1 MTKIGIIG
9 TGLLGRAVAVRL
21 LNTGHEVIVYNRTTT
36 KAESL
41 REFGAEIASSPKDV
55 AKACDLV
62 ITIVKDAKAVEEV
75 AFGKD
80 GISEGRHEG
89 LVVAEMSTINPIS
102 SRKIAQKFLENG
114 ITMIDTPVMGGPKLA
129 EKGEVVVMIGGDK
142 KVYEK
147 YKKVFDFIGNKH
159 FYLGDNGSGH
169 TMKLVMNIQI
179 AILALGLSEGITLAR
194 AASLNPET
202 FLEILNS
209 TYFKTGMSVNKGPKM
224 IKGNFEPTFSL
235 KMMKKDLDT
244 ISETAKQL
252 GISLPVSSLAN
263 RIYQDAENGGFAD
276 LDYTGILAFIDK
288 ISGLKKKLKL

>member
-21 LNTGHEVIVYNRTTT
+21 LKTGHEVIVYNRTIK

-41 REFGAEIASSPKDV
+41 REFGAEIVSSPKDV

-62 ITIVKDAKAVEEV
+62 ITIVKDSKAVEEV

-80 GISEGRHEG
+80 GMVEGRHDG

-102 SRKIAQKFLENG
+102 SRKIAQKFSENG

-169 TMKLVMNIQI
+169 FMKLVMNIQI

-263 RIYQDAENGGFAD
+263 RIYQDAENSGFAD

-288 ISGLKKKLKL
+288 ISGLKKN

>member
-21 LNTGHEVIVYNRTTT
+21 LKTGHEVIVYNRTIK

-41 REFGAEIASSPKDV
+41 KEFGAEIASSPKDV

-62 ITIVKDAKAVEEV
+62 ITIVKDSKAVEEV

-80 GISEGRHEG
+80 GMVEGRHEG

-102 SRKIAQKFLENG
+102 SRKIAQKFSENG
-114 ITMIDTPVMGGPKLA
+114 ITMIDTPVMGGPNLV

-159 FYLGDNGSGH
+159 FHLGDNSSGH
-169 TMKLVMNIQI
+169 AMKLVMNIQI

-263 RIYQDAENGGFAD
+263 RIYQDAENSGFAD

-288 ISGLKKKLKL
+288 ISGLKKN

>member
-1 MTKIGIIG
+1 MAKIGIIG
-9 TGLLGRAVAVRL
+9 TGFLGRAVALRL
-21 LNTGHEVIVYNRTTT
+21 LKTGHKVIVYNRTAK

-41 REFGAEIASSPKDV
+41 KEFGAEIASSPKDV
-55 AKACDLV
+55 AKKCDLV
-62 ITIVKDAKAVEEV
+62 ITIVRDAKAVEEV

-80 GISEGRHEG
+80 GIVKGRHED

-102 SRKIAQKFLENG
+102 SREIAQKFLENG
-114 ITMIDTPVMGGPKLA
+114 ISMIDTPVMGGPNLA
-129 EKGEVVVMIGGDK
+129 EKGEVVLMIGGDK

-147 YKKVFDFIGNKH
+147 YKKVLDFIGSKH

-209 TYFKTGMSVNKGPKM
+209 TYFKTGMSLNKGPKM

-244 ISETAKQL
+244 ISETAGQL

-263 RIYQDAENGGFAD
+263 KIYQDAERSGLAD
-276 LDYTGILAFIDK
+276 IDYTGILAFIDK
-288 ISGLKKKLKL
+288 ISGLKKN

>member
-1 MTKIGIIG
+1 MTKIGVIG

-21 LNTGHEVIVYNRTTT
+21 LNTGHEVIVYNRTIK

-41 REFGAEIASSPKDV
+41 IEFGAEVASSPKDV
-55 AKACDLV
+55 ARACDLV
-62 ITIVKDAKAVEEV
+62 ITIVKNDKAVEEV

-80 GISEGRHEG
+80 GIVEGRHDG

-114 ITMIDTPVMGGPKLA
+114 IAMIDTPVMGGPSLA
-129 EKGEVVVMIGGDK
+129 EKGEVVLMIGGDK

-147 YKKVFDFIGNKH
+147 YKKVFDFIGSKH

-169 TMKLVMNIQI
+169 AMKLVMNIQI

-235 KMMKKDLDT
+235 KMMKKDLDI

-263 RIYQDAENGGFAD
+263 RIYQDAESSGFAD
-276 LDYTGILAFIDK
+276 IDYTGILAFIDK
-288 ISGLKKKLKL
+288 ISGLKKN

>member
-21 LNTGHEVIVYNRTTT
+21 LETGHEVIVYNRTIK

-62 ITIVKDAKAVEEV
+62 ITIVKDSKAVEEV

-80 GISEGRHEG
+80 GMVEGRHES

-102 SRKIAQKFLENG
+102 SRKIAQKFSENG

-169 TMKLVMNIQI
+169 FMKLVMNIQI

-263 RIYQDAENGGFAD
+263 RIYQDAENSGFAD

-288 ISGLKKKLKL
+288 ISGLKKN

>member
-21 LNTGHEVIVYNRTTT
+21 LNTGHEVIVYNRTIK

-41 REFGAEIASSPKDV
+41 REFGAEVASSPKDV

-62 ITIVKDAKAVEEV
+62 ITIVKNDKAVEEV

-80 GISEGRHEG
+80 GIVEGRHDG

-114 ITMIDTPVMGGPKLA
+114 IIMIDTPVMGGPNLV
-129 EKGEVVVMIGGDK
+129 EKGEVVLMIGGDK

-147 YKKVFDFIGNKH
+147 YKIVFDFIGNKH
-159 FYLGDNGSGH
+159 FHLGDSGSGH
-169 TMKLVMNIQI
+169 SMKLVMNIQI

-194 AASLNPET
+194 AVSLNPET

-244 ISETAKQL
+244 INETAKQL

-263 RIYQDAENGGFAD
+263 RIYQDAESSGFAD
-276 LDYTGILAFIDK
+276 IDYTGILAFIDK
-288 ISGLKKKLKL
+288 ISRLKKN

>member
-9 TGLLGRAVAVRL
+9 TGFLGRAVAIRL
-21 LNTGHEVIVYNRTTT
+21 LNTGHEVTVYNRTAK

-41 REFGAEIASSPKDV
+41 REFGAEVASSPKDV
-55 AKACDLV
+55 ARACDLV
-62 ITIVKDAKAVEEV
+62 ITVVKDAKAVEEV

-80 GISEGRHEG
+80 GIVEGRHDG

-102 SRKIAQKFLENG
+102 SRKIAQKFSENG
-114 ITMIDTPVMGGPKLA
+114 ITMIDTPVMGGPNLV

-159 FYLGDNGSGH
+159 FHLGDNGSGH
-169 TMKLVMNIQI
+169 AMKLVMNIQI

-244 ISETAKQL
+244 ISEAAKQL

-263 RIYQDAENGGFAD
+263 RIYQDAESSGFAD
-276 LDYTGILAFIDK
+276 IDYTGILAFIDK
-288 ISGLKKKLKL
+288 MSGLKKN